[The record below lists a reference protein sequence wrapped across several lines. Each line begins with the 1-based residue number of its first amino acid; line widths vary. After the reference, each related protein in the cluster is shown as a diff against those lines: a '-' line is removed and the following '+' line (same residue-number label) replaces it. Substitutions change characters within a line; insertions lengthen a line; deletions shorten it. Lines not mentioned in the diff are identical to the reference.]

1 MSPLRKTFAKKFNA
15 TDEQIEGMLNQI
27 GFVESN
33 NENIPQHGGGPG
45 RGYFQFETQKGSGA
59 FQTALNRVTNRYK
72 ALGIESP
79 EWVGKARESD
89 NAMNLSRD
97 EQEEVLLADFWYKKG
112 SDPLIKEALETGSAK
127 NLWLQKHWAGA
138 PVGSKDYKKKAGQWD
153 RHMMKYKG
161 KNIAA
166 AALDDIKKNAKSII
180 GRVFNSESDVDFG
193 KFEATDEM
201 KAAREK
207 ALKKRK

>member
-59 FQTALNRVTNRYK
+59 FQTALNRVKNRYK
-72 ALGIESP
+72 ALGLESP
-79 EWVGKARESD
+79 EWVSKTKESD
-89 NAMNLSRD
+89 NAMSLTRD

-112 SDPLIKEALETGSAK
+112 SDPLIKEALKTGSAK

-138 PVGSKDYKKKAGQWD
+138 KVGTSDYKKKAGQWD
-153 RHMMKYKG
+153 RHMIKYKF

-166 AALDDIKKNAKSII
+166 AALETSKKKDQSVMGKVI
-180 GRVFNSESDVDFG
+180 NSEPDVNIQEIG
-193 KFEATDEM
+193 S
-201 KAAREK
+201 
-207 ALKKRK
+207 